1 MSEWPNEWP
10 WRRTKHFQIVMRD
23 GKEVHQQRWTQPD
36 MKWKGK
42 KAYIYEWRDV
52 PVKEQS

>member
-1 MSEWPNEWP
+1 
-10 WRRTKHFQIVMRD
+10 MRD